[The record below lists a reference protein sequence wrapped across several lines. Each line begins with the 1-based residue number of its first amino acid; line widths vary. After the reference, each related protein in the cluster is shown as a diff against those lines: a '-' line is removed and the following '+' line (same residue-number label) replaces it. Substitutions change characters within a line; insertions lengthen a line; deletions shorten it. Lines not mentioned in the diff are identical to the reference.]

1 MGLHRD
7 IYWLGRQWA
16 VTGFGIQAVDQK
28 RFGQYDVE
36 AARIGDAEVVAA
48 LEALD
53 WFDPEDFRAALRH
66 VDRRPPSA
74 PASGFGGPRA
84 GLGGEK

>member
-28 RFGQYDVE
+28 RFGQYDV
-36 AARIGDAEVVAA
+36 AAA

-84 GLGGEK
+84 GSGGEK